1 MIISHNMAYYV
12 CNSIN
17 MRKNGSRGISVQQ
30 YRLTDLFLFVVILAI
45 SELIGYFA
53 AGMWPD
59 QAYYT
64 VSFSIPIVLLVM
76 MRWGWPSVFYSLLSG
91 LIVCLM
97 NLGKVSGHQWACY
110 LIGNAFIALM
120 LIPRYLIGTK
130 KISSK
135 WWAMA
140 LFAVGGWLCVYLGR
154 STVWAIVFAASP
166 VEGYT
171 AASGFISFLQTDL
184 LSLAMGIVLMVVL
197 RKLDGMTDDQNEFL
211 KRLDNERK
219 EALRVDKFYDRDG
232 TELDEEALEILRK
245 SDNDLY

>member
-1 MIISHNMAYYV
+1 
-12 CNSIN
+12 
-17 MRKNGSRGISVQQ
+17 
-30 YRLTDLFLFVVILAI
+30 
-45 SELIGYFA
+45 
-53 AGMWPD
+53 MWPT

-76 MRWGWPSVFYSLLSG
+76 IRWGWPSVLYSLLSG

-97 NLGKVSGHQWACY
+97 NLKDISGHNWACY

-135 WWAMA
+135 WWGIA
-140 LFAVGGWLCVYLGR
+140 LFSIGGWLSVYLGK
-154 STVWAIVFAASP
+154 SIVWAIAFAISP
-166 VEGYT
+166 VEGST
-171 AASGFISFLQTDL
+171 AASGFIGFLQTDL
-184 LSLAMGIVLMVVL
+184 LSLVIGIVLMVVL

-211 KRLDNERK
+211 RRLDDERK
-219 EALRVDKFYDRDG
+219 EAQRVDTFYDRDG